1 MKLSVREATGSD
13 VKLITDYWFNS
24 TEEYLIGMGVD
35 VPKMMLRPDMEVML
49 KNQFSLPLKERNS
62 YCLIWQV
69 DGQPIGHCNTNP
81 TQFGEEAKMHL
92 HIWKPELR
100 QKGIGAEMLRM
111 TMKLMFE
118 TLNLK
123 RITCEPYALNPSPN
137 KAVEKIGF
145 RLDKQFVTTPGG
157 HSFEQK
163 VNRWVLTPSDLK

>member
-1 MKLSVREATGSD
+1 MNLTIREATGSD

-24 TEEYLIGMGVD
+24 TEEHLVGMGVD
-35 VPKMMLRPDMEVML
+35 VPKMMPRPDMEAML
-49 KNQFSLPLKERNS
+49 KNQFALPLKERNS

-81 TQFGEEAKMHL
+81 TRFGEEAKMHL

-100 QKGIGAEMLRM
+100 QKGIGTEMLRK
-111 TMKLMFE
+111 TMRKMFE
-118 TLNLK
+118 ALNLK
-123 RITCEPYALNPSPN
+123 RIICEPYAFNPSPN

-145 RLDKQFVTTPGG
+145 KLDKQYVTTPGG

-163 VNRWVLTPSDLK
+163 VNRWVLRPSDLK